1 MLRWDWNNWWRH
13 VLNYYTTFSY
23 KSLYLISIL
32 GTRTDSWS
40 NTSTV
45 RGKINRFRAHSCHRR
60 NLSSLAAETSS
71 SSLKITGSG
80 RAEKIPCT
88 SPIKTYQTVT
98 DLSFFTSNKTKLYIF
113 PSLKSSFIPI
123 SYILWNR
130 GSRKEGS
137 SYGYLTTQWPFRP
150 LNADNIF
157 PIEKGQQLFIY
168 DSVRWDKKK
177 VWIAFFPR
185 TLCL

>member
-32 GTRTDSWS
+32 GTRTASWS
-40 NTSTV
+40 NTSTA

-88 SPIKTYQTVT
+88 SPKGHDLGLRVRIIQKRNCWVDLKILSWKVSFCGFKESQERILLLDHFCSHWSIK
-98 DLSFFTSNKTKLYIF
+98 LPMKFFAPIMRYNKFSLAESRCISNMFRLLWF
-113 PSLKSSFIPI
+113 FIP
-123 SYILWNR
+123 
-130 GSRKEGS
+130 
-137 SYGYLTTQWPFRP
+137 
-150 LNADNIF
+150 
-157 PIEKGQQLFIY
+157 
-168 DSVRWDKKK
+168 
-177 VWIAFFPR
+177 
-185 TLCL
+185 